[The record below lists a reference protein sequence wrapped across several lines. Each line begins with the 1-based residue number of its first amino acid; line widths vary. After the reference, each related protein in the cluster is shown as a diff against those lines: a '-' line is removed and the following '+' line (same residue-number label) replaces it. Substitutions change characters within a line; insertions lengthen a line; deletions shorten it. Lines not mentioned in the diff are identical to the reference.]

1 MSERSDDVQF
11 QSVHVPFFN
20 TPRLSAIGVPVA
32 ESMSNVALEDARR
45 ALPILLATLLL
56 LGAIGCAST
65 SRVSSP
71 RTAWEQILSTEA
83 IDRAMAQL
91 EWPELPGRTVFV
103 SLGAPYEGATAP
115 SDREYLQRNIQ
126 VALADRGALIVTEFD
141 QAELTLTVLVGAVG
155 LDIGERFFGFKGTAG
170 GFIPITIPELALFK
184 RTRREGFAKTE
195 IALVDHK
202 NGAVIHRSGPVQGS
216 AFRTTRTYLLVFRTL
231 ETDTGRLD

>member
-1 MSERSDDVQF
+1 MGMPVTDSKSNF
-11 QSVHVPFFN
+11 
-20 TPRLSAIGVPVA
+20 AIG
-32 ESMSNVALEDARR
+32 DARR
-45 ALPILLATLLL
+45 ALPVLLATLLL

-103 SLGAPYEGATAP
+103 ALGAPDEGATSP

-126 VALADRGALIVTEFD
+126 VALADHGALIVTELD
-141 QAELTLTVLVGAVG
+141 EAELILTVLVGAMG
-155 LDIGERFFGFKGTAG
+155 LDIGQRFFGVKGTAG
-170 GFIPITIPELALFK
+170 GFIPITIPELAFFK
-184 RTRREGFAKTE
+184 RVRREGFAKTE

-216 AFRTTRTYLLVFRTL
+216 AFRTTRTYFLVFQTV
-231 ETDTGRLD
+231 ETDTDRLD